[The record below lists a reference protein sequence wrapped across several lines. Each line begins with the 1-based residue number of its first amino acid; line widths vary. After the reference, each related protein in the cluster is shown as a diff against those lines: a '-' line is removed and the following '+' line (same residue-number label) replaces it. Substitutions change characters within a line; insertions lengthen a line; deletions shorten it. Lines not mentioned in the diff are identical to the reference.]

1 MDDQSNPPLID
12 VQNVSLRFGSVS
24 VLTDINLAVQAGEIV
39 TLIGPNGSGKTT
51 LTRIVLGLLAPDSGR
66 VVRRHGLVVGYL
78 PQRFSVDPVLPL
90 TVSRL
95 MTLTHSCSRAK
106 ISDALTMT
114 GVSKLADANVSEL
127 SGGELQR
134 VLLARALLRE
144 PHLLVLDEPTQGVD
158 FAGEAELYGLIST
171 LRDELRCGVLM
182 ISHDL
187 HMVMSSTDKVIC
199 LNHHI
204 CCSGKPEAVRL
215 NPEFRALFGPSAVQ
229 NIAPYTHDHD
239 HTHDVSGAVIPL
251 KDDREGHVH
260 NHVHGHDEYSS
271 NDSPTGSMD

>member
-1 MDDQSNPPLID
+1 MNDQLNPPLIN
-12 VQNVSLRFGSVS
+12 VQNVNLRFGSVN
-24 VLTDINLAVQAGEIV
+24 VLTGINLVVRDGEIV

-51 LTRIVLGLLAPDSGR
+51 LIRIVLGLLTPDCGQ
-66 VVRRHGLVVGYL
+66 VARREGLVVGYL
-78 PQRFSVDPVLPL
+78 PQKFSIDPVLPL

-106 ISDALTMT
+106 ISDALTTT

-127 SGGELQR
+127 SGGQLQR

-144 PHLLVLDEPTQGVD
+144 PNLLVLDEPTQGVD
-158 FAGEAELYGLIST
+158 FIGEAELYGLISR
-171 LRDELRCGVLM
+171 LRDELKCGVLM

-187 HMVMSSTDKVIC
+187 HMVMSSTDHVIC

-239 HTHDVSGAVIPL
+239 HTHDVSGAVIPF
-251 KDDREGHVH
+251 KNDGDGHVH
-260 NHVHGHDEYSS
+260 NHAHGHEKHTA
-271 NDSPTGSMD
+271 NDVPTEVID